1 MNRILAGIIFSLFIS
16 TGYISYLV
24 HERQQE
30 LQKLTHYTDS
40 WSAAQLVSEYYR
52 FESWLGLYTIDDSM
66 NLDDVRLRLDIML
79 SQNDL
84 MKEGEL
90 GHYIQ
95 NNEAHGEL
103 ALQLEN
109 TLNYLDVHLEK
120 MNRSELQTYLKKMHA
135 LDAPLGRLS
144 SGALNKDVN
153 SINSTNLK
161 IQALYYI
168 YSAISVLLIIL
179 SAILGVL
186 IFYQNRNILQAHL
199 QVKRLAEELQKSKE
213 KLQIQNTKLEYDV
226 YHDSLTEMNNR
237 QLFWEDLNKTIETAG
252 KNNSSVTVMLF
263 DLDRFK
269 EVNDTYGHDVG
280 DSLLRQI
287 SHRLVSMSLTS
298 DTLYRLG
305 GDEFAFLSM
314 GLTESHAVSRAQ
326 KICEFINQP
335 YTIYNTIINITTC
348 VGIVISET
356 ERRSDYLYKFA
367 DLALYEAKKEGSG
380 KIKVFRQRMLDKLQE
395 SRTLE
400 HDMAMAIANK
410 EFVVYYQPIVDSFS
424 REIYSYE
431 ALIRWIHPLKGLLS
445 PDSFIPVAEKTGM
458 INEMGKSVLEMAC
471 REAASWAVPA
481 KISVNVSPVQLSSK
495 AFAGIVLSIL
505 KETGL
510 PADRLELEVTE
521 SSLFTDSNTPMNT
534 LNRLRALGVK
544 ISIDDFGTGY
554 SSLSRLSRLAFDK
567 IKIDKSF
574 VHSISTQEDA
584 LNIIKLITG
593 MAKSLNMKAVAE
605 GVETQEQLES
615 LQALGCDFAQG
626 YLFGKPQP
634 GIDGKIRNGK
644 SRTSLLADNDD
655 TLRSKRGS

>member
-1 MNRILAGIIFSLFIS
+1 MNRILAGIIFFLFIS
-16 TGYISYLV
+16 TGYISFLV

-40 WSAAQLVSEYYR
+40 WSAVQMVSEYYR
-52 FESWLGLYTIDDSM
+52 FESWLGLYISDDTIT
-66 NLDDVRLRLDIML
+66 LDAVRLRLDIML
-79 SQNDL
+79 SQSGL
-84 MKEGEL
+84 IKEGDL
-90 GHYIQ
+90 GHYIESNQ
-95 NNEAHGEL
+95 AHYEL
-103 ALQLEN
+103 AIQFQKM
-109 TLNYLDVHLEK
+109 LNYLDVHLEK
-120 MNRSELQTYLKKMHA
+120 MNRSELKAYLKEMHT
-135 LDAPLGRLS
+135 LDAPLARLS
-144 SGALNKDVN
+144 SGALDKDVSSVN
-153 SINSTNLK
+153 NTNTN
-161 IQALYYI
+161 IQTLYYI
-168 YSAISVLLIIL
+168 YSATSVLLIIL
-179 SAILGVL
+179 SAILGIL
-186 IFYQNRNILQAHL
+186 IFFQNRNILRAHL
-199 QVKRLAEELQKSKE
+199 QVKCLAEELQESKE
-213 KLQIQNTKLEYDV
+213 KLQIQNAKLEYDV

-237 QLFWEDLNKTIETAG
+237 QLFWGDLNKIIEMAE
-252 KNNSSVTVMLF
+252 KNNDSVTVMLF

-269 EVNDTYGHDVG
+269 EVNDTYGHDAG
-280 DSLLRQI
+280 DMLLRQI
-287 SHRLVSMSLTS
+287 SHRLISMSQGS

-305 GDEFAFLSM
+305 GDEFAFLSS
-314 GLTESHAVSRAQ
+314 GLTESRAVSRAQ
-326 KICEFINQP
+326 KICDFINQP
-335 YTIYNTIINITTC
+335 YTIYNAIINITTC

-367 DLALYEAKKEGSG
+367 DLALYEAKNEGSG
-380 KIKVFRQRMLDKLQE
+380 KIKVFRQRMLEKLQE

-400 HDMAMAIANK
+400 HDMAMAIVNK

-424 REIYSYE
+424 QEIYSYE

-458 INEMGKSVLEMAC
+458 INEMGKSVLEIAC
-471 REAASWAVPA
+471 REAASWAVPV

-521 SSLFTDSNTPMNT
+521 SSLFTESNTPMNT
-534 LNRLRALGVK
+534 LNKLRALGVK

-584 LNIIKLITG
+584 LNIIRLITG

-605 GVETQEQLES
+605 GVETEEQLAS

-634 GIDGKIRNGK
+634 GINGKIRNG
-644 SRTSLLADNDD
+644 
-655 TLRSKRGS
+655 

>member
-16 TGYISYLV
+16 TGYISFLV

-30 LQKLTHYTDS
+30 LQTLSRYTDS

-52 FESWLGLYTIDDSM
+52 FESWLGLYTFVDTMD
-66 NLDDVRLRLDIML
+66 LDDVRLRLDIML
-79 SQNDL
+79 SQSDL
-84 MKEGEL
+84 MKGGDL
-90 GHYIQ
+90 GHYIDS
-95 NNEAHGEL
+95 NKEHREL
-103 ALQLEN
+103 ALQLQS
-109 TLNYLDVHLEK
+109 TLEYLDVHLEK
-120 MNRSELQTYLKKMHA
+120 MNRSDIKEYLKVMHE
-135 LDAPLGRLS
+135 LDSPLSRLS
-144 SGALNKDVN
+144 SGALDKDVN
-153 SINSTNLK
+153 SINNANHN
-161 IQALYYI
+161 IQTLYYI
-168 YSAISVLLIIL
+168 YSATSVLLIIL

-186 IFYQNRNILQAHL
+186 IFYQNRNILKAHL
-199 QVKRLAEELQKSKE
+199 QVKSLAEELQKSKE

-237 QLFWEDLNKTIETAG
+237 HFFWENLTKTIEVA
-252 KNNSSVTVMLF
+252 KKDNQSVVVMLF

-269 EVNDTYGHDVG
+269 EVNDKYGHDAG
-280 DSLLRQI
+280 DILLRQI
-287 SHRLVSMSLTS
+287 SHRLESMSLAS

-305 GDEFAFLSM
+305 GDEFAFLSS
-314 GLTESHAVSRAQ
+314 GLTESQAVSRAQ

-348 VGIVISET
+348 VGIVISDT
-356 ERRSDYLYKFA
+356 ERRSDFLYKFA
-367 DLALYEAKKEGSG
+367 DLALYEAKNEGSG

-400 HDMAMAIANK
+400 HDMAMAIVNK

-431 ALIRWIHPLKGLLS
+431 ALIRWIHPLKGILS

-471 REAASWAVPA
+471 REAATWAVPA

-495 AFAGIVLSIL
+495 AFASVVLSIL
-505 KETGL
+505 KDTGL
-510 PADRLELEVTE
+510 PNERLELEVTE
-521 SSLFTDSNTPMNT
+521 SSLFTESTTPMNT
-534 LNRLRALGVK
+534 LSKLRSLGVK

-554 SSLSRLSRLAFDK
+554 SSLSRLSRIAFDK

-574 VHSISTQEDA
+574 VHTLSTQEDA
-584 LNIIKLITG
+584 INIIKLITG
-593 MAKSLNMKAVAE
+593 MAKSLNMKAIAE

-634 GIDGKIRNGK
+634 YVAGEIRNGYQEQLNCERL
-644 SRTSLLADNDD
+644 S
-655 TLRSKRGS
+655 

>member
-1 MNRILAGIIFSLFIS
+1 MNRILAGIIFFLFIS

-40 WSAAQLVSEYYR
+40 WSAAQMVSEYYR
-52 FESWLGLYTIDDSM
+52 FESWLGLYLFDDTVS
-66 NLDDVRLRLDIML
+66 LDDVRLRLDIML
-79 SQNDL
+79 SQSDL
-84 MKEGEL
+84 MKEGDL

-95 NNEAHGEL
+95 SNKSHREL
-103 ALQLEN
+103 AAQLEK
-109 TLNYLDVHLEK
+109 TLSYLDAHLEK
-120 MNRSELQTYLKKMHA
+120 MDHSELQAYLKTMHT
-135 LDAPLGRLS
+135 LDSSLGRLS
-144 SGALNKDVN
+144 SGALDKDNN
-153 SINSTNLK
+153 SINNANLN
-161 IQALYYI
+161 IQTLYYI
-168 YSAISVLLIIL
+168 YSATSLLLIIL
-179 SAILGVL
+179 SAILGAM
-186 IFYQNRNILQAHL
+186 IFYQNRNILKAHL
-199 QVKRLAEELQKSKE
+199 QVKNLAEALQESKE
-213 KLQIQNTKLEYDV
+213 KLQVQNARLEYDV

-237 QLFWEDLNKTIETAG
+237 PFFWENLNKTIELAEM
-252 KNNSSVTVMLF
+252 NNHSVAVMLF

-269 EVNDTYGHDVG
+269 EVNDTYGHDAG
-280 DSLLRQI
+280 DILLRQI
-287 SHRLVSMSLTS
+287 SQRLVSIGLESA
-298 DTLYRLG
+298 TLYRLG
-305 GDEFAFLSM
+305 GDEFAFLSS
-314 GLTESHAVSRAQ
+314 GLTESSAVSRAQ
-326 KICEFINQP
+326 KICDAINQP
-335 YTIYNTIINITTC
+335 YTIYNSIVNITTC

-367 DLALYEAKKEGSG
+367 DLALYEAKNEGPG

-400 HDMAMAIANK
+400 HDMAMAILNK
-410 EFVVYYQPIVDSFS
+410 EFVVYYQPIVDSLS

-471 REAASWAVPA
+471 KEAASWAVPA

-505 KETGL
+505 RETGL

-521 SSLFTDSNTPMNT
+521 SSLFTESSTPMNT
-534 LNRLRALGVK
+534 LNKLRALGVK

-634 GIDGKIRNGK
+634 GIHGHIRNG
-644 SRTSLLADNDD
+644 
-655 TLRSKRGS
+655 

>member
-16 TGYISYLV
+16 TGYISFLV

-30 LQKLTHYTDS
+30 LQKLTHYADS

-52 FESWLGLYTIDDSM
+52 LESWLGLYTIDDTM
-66 NLDDVRLRLDIML
+66 KVDDVRLRLDIML
-79 SQNDL
+79 SQSDL
-84 MKEGEL
+84 TKEGDL
-90 GHYIQ
+90 GHYIES
-95 NNEAHGEL
+95 NKSH
-103 ALQLEN
+103 LQLAAQLEK
-109 TLNYLDVHLEK
+109 TLDYLDVHLEK
-120 MNRSELQTYLKKMHA
+120 MNRSELESYLKIMHT
-135 LDAPLGRLS
+135 LDAPLSRLS
-144 SGALNKDVN
+144 SGALDKDVN
-153 SINSTNLK
+153 SINNANVK
-161 IQALYYI
+161 IQTLYYI
-168 YSAISVLLIIL
+168 YSATSVLLIIL
-179 SAILGVL
+179 SAILGIL
-186 IFYQNRNILQAHL
+186 IFFQNRNILKAHL
-199 QVKRLAEELQKSKE
+199 QVKSLAEELQKSKE
-213 KLQIQNTKLEYDV
+213 KLQLQNARLEYDV

-237 QLFWEDLNKTIETAG
+237 QFFWGHLNKTIEIAE
-252 KNNSSVTVMLF
+252 KNNDSVTVMLF

-269 EVNDTYGHDVG
+269 EVNDTYGHDAG
-280 DSLLRQI
+280 DILLRQI
-287 SHRLVSMSLTS
+287 SLRLLSLGLTS

-305 GDEFAFLSM
+305 GDEFAFLSS
-314 GLTESHAVSRAQ
+314 GLTESSAVSRAQ
-326 KICEFINQP
+326 SICDAINQP
-335 YTIYNTIINITTC
+335 YTIYNAIVNITTC
-348 VGIVISET
+348 VGIVNSET

-367 DLALYEAKKEGSG
+367 DLALYEAKKEGAG

-400 HDMAMAIANK
+400 HDMSLAIVNK
-410 EFVVYYQPIVDSFS
+410 EFVVYYQPIVDSFTQK
-424 REIYSYE
+424 IYSYE

-445 PDSFIPVAEKTGM
+445 PDSFIPAAEKTGM

-481 KISVNVSPVQLSSK
+481 KISVNASPVQLSSK
-495 AFAGIVLSIL
+495 AFAGIVMNIL

-521 SSLFTDSNTPMNT
+521 SSLFTESNTPMNT
-534 LNRLRALGVK
+534 LNKLKALGVK

-554 SSLSRLSRLAFDK
+554 SSLSRLSKLAFDK

-574 VHSISTQEDA
+574 VHSVSTQDDA

-615 LQALGCDFAQG
+615 LQALGCDYAQG

-634 GIDGKIRNGK
+634 CIADETKNG
-644 SRTSLLADNDD
+644 
-655 TLRSKRGS
+655 

>member
-1 MNRILAGIIFSLFIS
+1 MNRILAGIIFFLFIS
-16 TGYISYLV
+16 TGYISFLV

-40 WSAAQLVSEYYR
+40 WSAAQLVSQYYR
-52 FESWLGLYTIDDSM
+52 FESLLALYTIDDTM
-66 NLDDVRLRLDIML
+66 NLDNVRMRLDIML
-79 SQNDL
+79 SQSDL
-84 MKEGEL
+84 IKEGDL
-90 GHYIQ
+90 GRYIES
-95 NNEAHGEL
+95 NIAHRQL
-103 ALQLEN
+103 AVKLEN
-109 TLNYLDVHLEK
+109 TLNFLDVNLEK
-120 MNRSELQTYLKKMHA
+120 MNRSALQDYLKKMHT

-153 SINSTNLK
+153 SINNANQK
-161 IQALYYI
+161 IQTLYYI
-168 YSAISVLLIIL
+168 YSATSVLLIIL

-186 IFYQNRNILQAHL
+186 IFYQNRNILRAHL
-199 QVKRLAEELQKSKE
+199 QVKSLAEELQISKE
-213 KLQIQNTKLEYDV
+213 KLQIQNAKLEYDV

-237 QLFWEDLNKTIETAG
+237 QLFWGDLNKTIEMAE
-252 KNNSSVTVMLF
+252 KNNDSVIVMLF

-269 EVNDTYGHDVG
+269 EVNDTYGHDAG
-280 DSLLRQI
+280 DILLRQI
-287 SHRLVSMSLTS
+287 SNRLTSISLTS

-305 GDEFAFLSM
+305 GDEFAFLSS
-314 GLTESHAVSRAQ
+314 GLTESRAVSRAQ
-326 KICEFINQP
+326 KICEYISQP

-348 VGIVISET
+348 VGIVISDT
-356 ERRSDYLYKFA
+356 ERRPDYLYKFA
-367 DLALYEAKKEGSG
+367 DLALYEAKNDSSG
-380 KIKVFRQRMLDKLQE
+380 KIKVFRQRMLEKLQE

-400 HDMAMAIANK
+400 HDMALAIVNK

-424 REIYSYE
+424 QKIYSYE
-431 ALIRWIHPLKGLLS
+431 ALIRWLHPLKGLLS

-458 INEMGKSVLEMAC
+458 INEMGKAVLEIAC
-471 REAASWAVPA
+471 REAACWAIPV

-495 AFAGIVLSIL
+495 TFAGIVLSIL

-510 PADRLELEVTE
+510 PPDRLELEVTE
-521 SSLFTDSNTPMNT
+521 SSLFTESTTPMNT
-534 LNRLRALGVK
+534 LNKLRALGVK

-605 GVETQEQLES
+605 GVETQEQLER

-634 GIDGKIRNGK
+634 CIDKEIRHG
-644 SRTSLLADNDD
+644 
-655 TLRSKRGS
+655 

>member
-1 MNRILAGIIFSLFIS
+1 MNRILAGIIFFLFIS
-16 TGYISYLV
+16 TGYISFLV

-40 WSAAQLVSEYYR
+40 WSAVQMVSEYYR
-52 FESWLGLYTIDDSM
+52 FESWLGLYISDDTM
-66 NLDDVRLRLDIML
+66 MLDAVRLRLDIML
-79 SQNDL
+79 SQSDL
-84 MKEGEL
+84 IKQGDL
-90 GHYIQ
+90 GHYIESNQ
-95 NNEAHGEL
+95 AHYEL
-103 ALQLEN
+103 AIQLEKM
-109 TLNYLDVHLEK
+109 LNYLDVHLEK
-120 MNRSELQTYLKKMHA
+120 MNRSELKAYLKEMHA
-135 LDAPLGRLS
+135 LDAPLARLS
-144 SGALNKDVN
+144 SGALDKDVS
-153 SINSTNLK
+153 SINNTNTN
-161 IQALYYI
+161 IQTLYYI
-168 YSAISVLLIIL
+168 YSATSVLLIIL

-186 IFYQNRNILQAHL
+186 IFFQNRNILRAHL
-199 QVKRLAEELQKSKE
+199 QVKCLAEELQESKE
-213 KLQIQNTKLEYDV
+213 KLQIQNAKLEYDV

-237 QLFWEDLNKTIETAG
+237 QLFWGDLNKIIEKAE
-252 KNNSSVTVMLF
+252 KNNDSVTVMLF

-269 EVNDTYGHDVG
+269 EVNDTYGHDAG
-280 DSLLRQI
+280 DMLLRQI
-287 SHRLVSMSLTS
+287 SHRLISMSQGS

-305 GDEFAFLSM
+305 GDEFAFLSSGM
-314 GLTESHAVSRAQ
+314 IESRAVSRAQ
-326 KICEFINQP
+326 KICDFINQP
-335 YTIYNTIINITTC
+335 YTIYNAIINITTC

-367 DLALYEAKKEGSG
+367 DLALYEAKNEGSG
-380 KIKVFRQRMLDKLQE
+380 KIKVFRQRMLEKLQE

-400 HDMAMAIANK
+400 HDMAMAIVNK

-424 REIYSYE
+424 QEIYSYE

-458 INEMGKSVLEMAC
+458 INEMGKSVLEIAC
-471 REAASWAVPA
+471 REAASWAMPV

-510 PADRLELEVTE
+510 PAERLELEVTE
-521 SSLFTDSNTPMNT
+521 SSLFMESNTPMNT
-534 LNRLRALGVK
+534 LNKLRALGVK

-584 LNIIKLITG
+584 LNIIRLITG

-605 GVETQEQLES
+605 GVETEEQLAS

-634 GIDGKIRNGK
+634 GINGKIRNG
-644 SRTSLLADNDD
+644 
-655 TLRSKRGS
+655 

>member
-1 MNRILAGIIFSLFIS
+1 
-16 TGYISYLV
+16 V

-40 WSAAQLVSEYYR
+40 WSAGQLVAEYYR
-52 FESWLGLYTIDDSM
+52 FESWLALYTIDDTVK
-66 NLDDVRLRLDIML
+66 LDDVRLRLDIML
-79 SQNDL
+79 SQSDL
-84 MKEGEL
+84 MKEGDL
-90 GHYIQ
+90 GHYIKS
-95 NNEAHGEL
+95 NKMHHDM
-103 ALQLEN
+103 ALQIEN
-109 TLNYLDVHLEK
+109 KLKYLDVHLEK
-120 MNRSELQTYLKKMHA
+120 MDRSEIQTYLKTMHA
-135 LDAPLGRLS
+135 FDAPLSRLS
-144 SGALNKDVN
+144 SGAFNKDVN

-161 IQALYYI
+161 IQILYYI
-168 YSAISVLLIIL
+168 YSATSVLLIIL

-186 IFYQNRNILQAHL
+186 IFYQNRNILKAHL
-199 QVKRLAEELQKSKE
+199 QVKKLAEELQESKE

-226 YHDSLTEMNNR
+226 YHDSLTGMNNR
-237 QLFWEDLNKTIETAG
+237 QFFWENLNKTIALAE
-252 KNNSSVTVMLF
+252 KQSNSVTVMLF

-269 EVNDTYGHDVG
+269 EINDTYGHDAG
-280 DSLLRQI
+280 DMLLRQI
-287 SHRLVSMSLTS
+287 SQRLISMRFTS

-305 GDEFAFLSM
+305 GDEFAFLSS
-314 GLTESHAVSRAQ
+314 GLTENCAVLQAQ
-326 KICEFINQP
+326 KICDCLNQP

-367 DLALYEAKKEGSG
+367 DLALYEAKNEGSG
-380 KIKVFRQRMLDKLQE
+380 KIQVFRQRMLEKLQE

-400 HDMAMAIANK
+400 HDMAMALVNK

-458 INEMGKSVLEMAC
+458 INEMGKSMLEMAC
-471 REAASWAVPA
+471 REAACWTVPA
-481 KISVNVSPVQLSSK
+481 KISVNVSPVQLSNK
-495 AFAGIVLSIL
+495 AFAEIVLSIL

-521 SSLFTDSNTPMNT
+521 SSLFTESDTPMNT
-534 LNRLRALGVK
+534 LNKLRALGVK

-554 SSLSRLSRLAFDK
+554 SSLSRLSRIAFDK

-574 VHSISTQEDA
+574 VHSLSMRDDA
-584 LNIIKLITG
+584 LNIIKLIAG
-593 MAKSLNMKAVAE
+593 MAKSLNMKAIAE
-605 GVETQEQLES
+605 GVETQQQLES

-634 GIDGKIRNGK
+634 YIDEKIRNG
-644 SRTSLLADNDD
+644 
-655 TLRSKRGS
+655 

>member
-16 TGYISYLV
+16 TGYISFLV

-30 LQKLTHYTDS
+30 LQKLSRYTDS

-52 FESWLGLYTIDDSM
+52 FESWLGLYTIVDTM
-66 NLDDVRLRLDIML
+66 ELDDVRLRLDIML
-79 SQNDL
+79 SQSDL
-84 MKEGEL
+84 MKGGDL
-90 GHYIQ
+90 GHYIDS
-95 NNEAHGEL
+95 NKAHHEL
-103 ALQLEN
+103 ALQLQS
-109 TLNYLDVHLEK
+109 TLEYLDVHLEK
-120 MNRSELQTYLKKMHA
+120 MDRSDIKEYLKVMHE
-135 LDAPLGRLS
+135 LDSPLSRLS
-144 SGALNKDVN
+144 SGALDKDVN
-153 SINSTNLK
+153 SINNANHN
-161 IQALYYI
+161 IQTLYYI
-168 YSAISVLLIIL
+168 YSATSVLLIIL

-186 IFYQNRNILQAHL
+186 IFFQNRNILKAHL
-199 QVKRLAEELQKSKE
+199 QVKSLAEELQKSKE
-213 KLQIQNTKLEYDV
+213 KLQSQNAKLEYDV

-237 QLFWEDLNKTIETAG
+237 HFFWENLTKTIEVAE
-252 KNNSSVTVMLF
+252 KVNHSVAVMLF

-269 EVNDTYGHDVG
+269 EVNDTYGHDAG
-280 DSLLRQI
+280 DILLRQI
-287 SHRLVSMSLTS
+287 SHRLVSMSLAS

-305 GDEFAFLSM
+305 GDEFAFLSSD
-314 GLTESHAVSRAQ
+314 LTESQAVSRAQ

-367 DLALYEAKKEGSG
+367 DLALYEAKNEGSG

-400 HDMAMAIANK
+400 HDMAMAIVNK

-431 ALIRWIHPLKGLLS
+431 ALIRWIHPLKGLLL

-458 INEMGKSVLEMAC
+458 INEMGKTVLEMAC
-471 REAASWAVPA
+471 REAATWAVPA

-495 AFAGIVLSIL
+495 TFAGTVLSIL

-510 PADRLELEVTE
+510 PTERLELEVTE
-521 SSLFTDSNTPMNT
+521 SSLFTESTTPMNT
-534 LNRLRALGVK
+534 LNKLRSQGVK

-554 SSLSRLSRLAFDK
+554 SSLSRLSRIAFDK

-574 VHSISTQEDA
+574 VHSLATQEDA
-584 LNIIKLITG
+584 INIIKLITG
-593 MAKSLNMKAVAE
+593 MAKSLNMKAIAE

-634 GIDGKIRNGK
+634 HIAAEIRNGYQEQLNCERL
-644 SRTSLLADNDD
+644 S
-655 TLRSKRGS
+655 

>member
-1 MNRILAGIIFSLFIS
+1 MNRILAGIIFFLFIS
-16 TGYISYLV
+16 TGYISFLV

-40 WSAAQLVSEYYR
+40 WSAVQMVSEYYR
-52 FESWLGLYTIDDSM
+52 FESWLGLYISDDTIT
-66 NLDDVRLRLDIML
+66 LDAVRLRLDIML
-79 SQNDL
+79 SQSDL
-84 MKEGEL
+84 IKEGDL
-90 GHYIQ
+90 GHYIESNQ
-95 NNEAHGEL
+95 AHYEL
-103 ALQLEN
+103 AIQFQKM
-109 TLNYLDVHLEK
+109 LNYLDVHLEK
-120 MNRSELQTYLKKMHA
+120 MNRSELKAYLKEMHT
-135 LDAPLGRLS
+135 LDAPLARLS
-144 SGALNKDVN
+144 SGALDKDVSSVN
-153 SINSTNLK
+153 NTNTN
-161 IQALYYI
+161 IQTLYYI
-168 YSAISVLLIIL
+168 YSATSVLLIIL
-179 SAILGVL
+179 SAILGIL
-186 IFYQNRNILQAHL
+186 IFFQNRNILRAHL
-199 QVKRLAEELQKSKE
+199 QVKCLAEELQESKE
-213 KLQIQNTKLEYDV
+213 KLQIQNAKLEYDV

-237 QLFWEDLNKTIETAG
+237 QLFWGDLNKIIEMAE
-252 KNNSSVTVMLF
+252 KNNDSVTVMLF

-269 EVNDTYGHDVG
+269 EVNDTYGHDAG
-280 DSLLRQI
+280 DMLLLQI
-287 SHRLVSMSLTS
+287 SHRLISMSQGS

-305 GDEFAFLSM
+305 GDEFAFLSS
-314 GLTESHAVSRAQ
+314 GLTESRAVSRAQ
-326 KICEFINQP
+326 KICDFINQP
-335 YTIYNTIINITTC
+335 YTIYNAIINITTC

-367 DLALYEAKKEGSG
+367 DLALYEAKNEGSG
-380 KIKVFRQRMLDKLQE
+380 KIKVFRQRMLEKLQE

-400 HDMAMAIANK
+400 HDMAMAIVNK

-424 REIYSYE
+424 QEIYSYE

-458 INEMGKSVLEMAC
+458 INEMGKSVLEIAC
-471 REAASWAVPA
+471 REAASWTVPV

-505 KETGL
+505 KKTGL

-521 SSLFTDSNTPMNT
+521 SSLFTESNTPMNT
-534 LNRLRALGVK
+534 LNKLRALGVK

-584 LNIIKLITG
+584 LNIIRLITG

-605 GVETQEQLES
+605 GVETEEQLAS

-634 GIDGKIRNGK
+634 GINGKIRNG
-644 SRTSLLADNDD
+644 
-655 TLRSKRGS
+655 

>member
-1 MNRILAGIIFSLFIS
+1 MNRILAGIIFFLFIS
-16 TGYISYLV
+16 TGYISFLV

-52 FESWLGLYTIDDSM
+52 FESWLGLYALDEAMPIDE
-66 NLDDVRLRLDIML
+66 VRMRLDIML
-79 SQNDL
+79 SQSNL
-84 MKEGEL
+84 MKEGDL
-90 GHYIQ
+90 AHYIKS
-95 NNEAHGEL
+95 NKAHQEL
-103 ALQLEN
+103 AGQLDK

-120 MNRSELQTYLKKMHA
+120 MSRPEVETYLKGMHE
-135 LDAPLGRLS
+135 LDAPLSGLS
-144 SGALNKDVN
+144 SGAIDKDVN
-153 SINSTNLK
+153 SINGTNSK
-161 IQALYYI
+161 IQTLYYV
-168 YSAISVLLIIL
+168 YSATSLLLIVL

-186 IFYQNRNILQAHL
+186 IFFQNRNILKAHL
-199 QVKRLAEELQKSKE
+199 QVQTLAEELQKSKE
-213 KLQIQNTKLEYDV
+213 KLQIQNAKLEYDA
-226 YHDSLTEMNNR
+226 YHDSLTGMNNR
-237 QLFWEDLNKTIETAG
+237 LCFWENLNEAIALAQ
-252 KNNSSVTVMLF
+252 KNNIPVAVMLF

-269 EVNDTYGHDVG
+269 EVNDTYGHDAG
-280 DSLLRQI
+280 DMLLRQI
-287 SHRLVSMSLTS
+287 AHRLMSMSLTT

-305 GDEFAFLSM
+305 GDEFALLSS
-314 GLTESHAVSRAQ
+314 GLTESRAISRAQ
-326 KICEFINQP
+326 KISESINQP
-335 YTIYNTIINITTC
+335 YTIYNTIINITSC
-348 VGIVISET
+348 VGIIISET

-367 DLALYEAKKEGSG
+367 DLALYEAKNEGSG

-400 HDMAMAIANK
+400 HDMALAITNK
-410 EFVVYYQPIVDSFS
+410 EFVVYYQPIVDSFT

-431 ALIRWIHPLKGLLS
+431 ALIRWIHPQKGLLS
-445 PDSFIPVAEKTGM
+445 PDTFIPLAEKTGM

-481 KISVNVSPVQLSSK
+481 KISVNVSPVQLGSK
-495 AFAGIVLSIL
+495 SFASVVLAIL

-510 PADRLELEVTE
+510 PAERLELEVTE
-521 SSLFTDSNTPMNT
+521 SSLFTENNTPMNT
-534 LNRLRALGVK
+534 LNKLRALGVK

-574 VHSISTQEDA
+574 VHSLSAQEDA

-593 MAKSLNMKAVAE
+593 MAKSLDMKAVAE

-634 GIDGKIRNGK
+634 CIDDAIRIGK
-644 SRTSLLADNDD
+644 SRLL
-655 TLRSKRGS
+655 SVQS

>member
-1 MNRILAGIIFSLFIS
+1 MTNMNRILAGIIFFLFIS
-16 TGYISYLV
+16 TGYISFLV

-30 LQKLTHYTDS
+30 LQKLTHYAAS
-40 WSAAQLVSEYYR
+40 WSAAQMVSEYYR
-52 FESWLGLYTIDDSM
+52 FESLLGLYTIDETM
-66 NLDDVRLRLDIML
+66 TLDDVRMRLDIML
-79 SQNDL
+79 SQSDL
-84 MKEGEL
+84 MKEGDL
-90 GHYIQ
+90 RNYIES
-95 NNEAHGEL
+95 NKAHHVL
-103 ALQLEN
+103 ALQLEK
-109 TLNYLDVHLEK
+109 TLEYLDIHLEK
-120 MNRSELQTYLKKMHA
+120 MDRSELQAYLKKMQT
-135 LDAPLGRLS
+135 LDPQLGRLS
-144 SGALNKDVN
+144 SGALDKDIN
-153 SINSTNLK
+153 SINDANLK
-161 IQALYYI
+161 IKTLYYI
-168 YSAISVLLIIL
+168 YSATSLLLIIM

-186 IFYQNRNILQAHL
+186 IFYQNRNILKAHL
-199 QVKRLAEELQKSKE
+199 QVKSLAEALQESKE
-213 KLQIQNTKLEYDV
+213 KLQVQNAKLEYDV

-237 QLFWEDLNKTIETAG
+237 HFFWGNLNETIEIAV
-252 KNNSSVTVMLF
+252 KSNNSVTVMLF

-280 DSLLRQI
+280 DMLLRQI
-287 SHRLVSMSLTS
+287 SLRLISMGLTS

-305 GDEFAFLSM
+305 GDEFAFLSS
-314 GLTESHAVSRAQ
+314 GLTESSAVSRAQ
-326 KICEFINQP
+326 NICDAINQP
-335 YTIYNTIINITTC
+335 YTIYNTVINITTC
-348 VGIVISET
+348 VGIVISDT

-367 DLALYEAKKEGSG
+367 DLALYEAKNEGAG
-380 KIKVFRQRMLDKLQE
+380 KIKVFRQWMLDKLQE

-400 HDMAMAIANK
+400 HDMALALVNK

-424 REIYSYE
+424 GEIYSYE

-445 PDSFIPVAEKTGM
+445 PDSFISVAEKTGM

-471 REAASWAVPA
+471 REAASWAIPA

-505 KETGL
+505 NETGL
-510 PADRLELEVTE
+510 PAERLELEVTE
-521 SSLFTDSNTPMNT
+521 SSLFTESNTPMNT

-574 VHSISTQEDA
+574 VHSISTHEDA
-584 LNIIKLITG
+584 LNIIRLITG

-615 LQALGCDFAQG
+615 LQVLGCDFIQG

-634 GIDGKIRNGK
+634 YIDGKIRNG
-644 SRTSLLADNDD
+644 
-655 TLRSKRGS
+655 

>member
-1 MNRILAGIIFSLFIS
+1 MNRILAGIIFFLFIS
-16 TGYISYLV
+16 TGYISFLV

-40 WSAAQLVSEYYR
+40 WSAAQLVSQYYR
-52 FESWLGLYTIDDSM
+52 FESLLALYTIDDTM
-66 NLDDVRLRLDIML
+66 NLDNVRMRLDIML
-79 SQNDL
+79 SQSDL
-84 MKEGEL
+84 IKEGDL
-90 GHYIQ
+90 GRYIES
-95 NNEAHGEL
+95 NIAHRQL
-103 ALQLEN
+103 AVKLEN
-109 TLNYLDVHLEK
+109 TLNFLDVNLEK
-120 MNRSELQTYLKKMHA
+120 MNRSALQDYLKKMHT

-153 SINSTNLK
+153 SINNANQK
-161 IQALYYI
+161 IQTLYYI
-168 YSAISVLLIIL
+168 YSATSVLLIIL

-186 IFYQNRNILQAHL
+186 IFYQNRNILRAHL
-199 QVKRLAEELQKSKE
+199 QVKSLAEELQISKE
-213 KLQIQNTKLEYDV
+213 KLQIQNAKLEYDV

-237 QLFWEDLNKTIETAG
+237 QLFWGDLNKTIEMAE
-252 KNNSSVTVMLF
+252 KNNDSVIVMLF

-269 EVNDTYGHDVG
+269 EVNDTYGHDAG
-280 DSLLRQI
+280 DILLRQI
-287 SHRLVSMSLTS
+287 SNRLTSISLTS

-305 GDEFAFLSM
+305 GDEFAFLSS
-314 GLTESHAVSRAQ
+314 GLTESRAVSRAQ
-326 KICEFINQP
+326 KICEYISQP

-348 VGIVISET
+348 VGIVISDT
-356 ERRSDYLYKFA
+356 ERRPDYLYKFA
-367 DLALYEAKKEGSG
+367 DLALYEAKNDGSG
-380 KIKVFRQRMLDKLQE
+380 KIKVFRQRMLEKLQE

-400 HDMAMAIANK
+400 HAMALAIVNK

-424 REIYSYE
+424 QKIYSYE
-431 ALIRWIHPLKGLLS
+431 ALIRWLHPLKGLLS

-458 INEMGKSVLEMAC
+458 INEMGKAVLEIAC
-471 REAASWAVPA
+471 REAACWAIPV

-495 AFAGIVLSIL
+495 TFAGIVLSIL

-510 PADRLELEVTE
+510 PPDRLELEVTE
-521 SSLFTDSNTPMNT
+521 SSLFTESTTPMNT
-534 LNRLRALGVK
+534 LNKLRALGVK

-605 GVETQEQLES
+605 GVETQEQLER

-634 GIDGKIRNGK
+634 CIDKEIRHG
-644 SRTSLLADNDD
+644 
-655 TLRSKRGS
+655 